1 MLFVSVKNP
10 GFCKVPTAR
19 TNVVSCL
26 TYLHYF
32 LGTVFLAVFP
42 NHLGISPFL
51 VINIALHFFFL
62 IILYLLKMGLPGEKK
77 FCQHIDS
84 IKGEGKKIQ
93 LVSML

>member
-51 VINIALHFFFL
+51 VINIALHFFFSYNPL
-62 IILYLLKMGLPGEKK
+62 
-77 FCQHIDS
+77 FT
-84 IKGEGKKIQ
+84 KGGPSRGKKV
-93 LVSML
+93 LPTY